1 MFSCHEWGI
10 MGNENHWNC
19 ETWEETVLAIGFEW
33 LTVVQQFYRK

>member
-10 MGNENHWNC
+10 IGNKNHWNC
-19 ETWEETVLAIGFEW
+19 GTGEENVLAIGFEW

>member
-19 ETWEETVLAIGFEW
+19 GTWEETVLAIGFE
-33 LTVVQQFYRK
+33 